1 MKWIALAVALTV
13 ATPALAGG
21 PATQPMPTYPGV
33 PADLAKAAADFD
45 LAQVKSDGGAL
56 KRLLA
61 DDYLLINS
69 QDKREDKAQFIADYT
84 DPGFKL
90 LPFTLKA
97 PVHVVW
103 ETGAVLS
110 AEVDYRF
117 LQKGKPGGVYF
128 RFADIWAKRQ
138 GHWQVVYTGVTKL
151 PKPASP

>member
-1 MKWIALAVALTV
+1 MLRLTV
-13 ATPALAGG
+13 ALAILLSAPAFAAHDYDDL
-21 PATQPMPTYPGV
+21 PP
-33 PADLAKAAADFD
+33 DLAKAALAFD
-45 LAQVKSDGGAL
+45 TAQVTGDGKAL
-56 KRLLA
+56 QDLLA
-61 DDYLLINS
+61 DNYKLVNS
-69 QDKREDKAQFIADYT
+69 SNTVEDKAQFIADYT
-84 DPGFKL
+84 DPDFKL

-138 GHWQVVYTGVTKL
+138 GRWQVVYTGVTKL
-151 PKPASP
+151 HNPASP

>member
-1 MKWIALAVALTV
+1 MIRPTALLLALSL
-13 ATPALAGG
+13 TPAFAAHDYDDL
-21 PATQPMPTYPGV
+21 PP
-33 PADLAKAAADFD
+33 DLAKAATAFD
-45 LAQVKSDGGAL
+45 AAQVAGDGKAL
-56 KRLLA
+56 RDLLA
-61 DDYLLINS
+61 DNYKLVNS
-69 QDKREDKAQFIADYT
+69 SNTVEDKAQFVADYT
-84 DPGFKL
+84 DPDFKL

-138 GHWQVVYTGVTKL
+138 GRWQVVYTGVTKL
-151 PKPASP
+151 QNPVSP

>member
-1 MKWIALAVALTV
+1 MIRLTALLFALSL
-13 ATPALAGG
+13 APALAAGDYDDL
-21 PATQPMPTYPGV
+21 PP
-33 PADLAKAAADFD
+33 DLAKAALAFD
-45 LAQVKSDGGAL
+45 RAQVAGDGKAL
-56 KRLLA
+56 KALLA
-61 DDYLLINS
+61 DNYKLVNS
-69 QDKREDKAQFIADYT
+69 ANKVEDKAQFIADYT
-84 DPGFKL
+84 DPDFRL

-103 ETGAVLS
+103 EVGAVLS

-151 PKPASP
+151 PKP

>member
-1 MKWIALAVALTV
+1 MTRLTV
-13 ATPALAGG
+13 LLLVLSLTPAFAAHDYDDL
-21 PATQPMPTYPGV
+21 PP
-33 PADLAKAAADFD
+33 DLAKAATAFD
-45 LAQVKSDGGAL
+45 AAQVAGDGQAL
-56 KRLLA
+56 KALLA
-61 DDYLLINS
+61 DNYKLVNS
-69 QDKREDKAQFIADYT
+69 SNQVEDKAQFMADYT

-151 PKPASP
+151 PKPVSP